1 MGGEA
6 GIDVHRH
13 NFVGNDSM
21 GIYFAHKGAHTDLV
35 YRVEVIS
42 PGTMATYTLADVN
55 ITGMEALDLNPR
67 QDISDMVQSRHVDK
81 KYSYNLG
88 GSGAWGLLEP
98 RGSSS
103 YRISMNATN
112 YTFIAF
118 GEQDILS
125 MAAGGNFSYNED
137 WSLIGNGSK
146 EFVLSGQVMFYYI
159 EPVTAFDSEA
169 LFEVTVV

>member
-1 MGGEA
+1 
-6 GIDVHRH
+6 
-13 NFVGNDSM
+13 M